1 MFSLESTVF
10 IPQPEYSV
18 EEDVGELF
26 IPIRR
31 SGDVS
36 QELMVICYTQQ
47 GEAIA
52 QQSEAAHSVPVS
64 LFFWWS
70 LRGWTLLQGFFVDTG
85 EQDVK
90 KWALVLYF

>member
-1 MFSLESTVF
+1 MF

-47 GEAIA
+47 GNAIA
-52 QQSEAAHSVPVS
+52 QQSEIARGVPVS
-64 LFFWWS
+64 LLS
-70 LRGWTLLQGFFVDTG
+70 GGAPGGWILLQGF
-85 EQDVK
+85 
-90 KWALVLYF
+90 L

>member
-1 MFSLESTVF
+1 MF

-47 GEAIA
+47 GNAIA
-52 QQSEAAHSVPVS
+52 
-64 LFFWWS
+64 
-70 LRGWTLLQGFFVDTG
+70 
-85 EQDVK
+85 
-90 KWALVLYF
+90 